1 MADPSTRIFRASLRG
16 RLYRDIEL
24 PSSGSLEDLAAAI
37 VSAFGF
43 DFDHAFGFYSNLK
56 GDYYRSEERYELFA
70 DLGEEAGEGARSVR
84 RTRLGTAFPEVGKK
98 MLFLFDYGDEWLF
111 TVGLIGL
118 GRRETKAAYSRVVKQ
133 AGEAPPQYSALGGA
147 PPQRRVR
154 RREWARSGIRG

>member
-24 PSSGSLEDLAAAI
+24 PSGGSLEDFAAAI

-43 DFDHAFGFYSNLK
+43 DFDHAFGFYSNFK

-70 DLGEEAGEGARSVR
+70 DLGQADEGVGDVR
-84 RTRLGTAFPEVGKK
+84 RTKLSTAFPEGGKK

-111 TVGLIGL
+111 TVELIGL
-118 GRRETKAAYSRVVKQ
+118 GRKEPKVAYPRVLKRV
-133 AGEAPPQYSALGGA
+133 GEAPPQYPDLEEDEEG
-147 PPQRRVR
+147 
-154 RREWARSGIRG
+154 